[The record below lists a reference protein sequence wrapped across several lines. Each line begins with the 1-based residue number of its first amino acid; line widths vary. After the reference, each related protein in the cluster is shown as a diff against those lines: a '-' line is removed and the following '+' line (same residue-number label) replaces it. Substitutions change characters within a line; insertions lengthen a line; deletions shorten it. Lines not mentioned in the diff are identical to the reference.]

1 MLVYQLGTFAN
12 VRQGYVRDPSNK
24 DYPMN
29 PKVVSFFGYF
39 WCCYSA
45 AIPQTGFLALGLPV
59 YPKSSPCYPNQLS
72 YKEPAASI

>member
-1 MLVYQLGTFAN
+1 MAMFNSYVSLPEGIHFMKYQLGTFAN

-29 PKVVSFFGYF
+29 PKVVTVFGY

-45 AIPQTGFLALGLPV
+45 AIPQTGFLALGLP
-59 YPKSSPCYPNQLS
+59 
-72 YKEPAASI
+72 